1 MQDQQVPDF
10 FEESEA
16 EQTAFMAPITNI
28 DELLSSGPRSDQGAR
43 TGRRLPIG
51 EAHVDDMLRL
61 VLEKGASDLHLAVD
75 APPIIRIDGELVDT
89 NYEKVNNI
97 EMQRLC
103 YDILNDEQI
112 HRYETDWELDFSY
125 SLANIARFRVNYFRE
140 RGNVAAAFRYIP
152 ARIPTLEEL
161 ELPPILADLSRKPRG
176 LIVFT
181 GPTGSGKTTSQ
192 AAMINQM
199 NNERS
204 VHIITIEDPIEYMH
218 KHKYSIIH
226 QRELG
231 QDTKTFAGA
240 LRSALREDPDVILV
254 GEMRDLETISTAIS
268 CAETGHLVIAT
279 LHTNNAAQTVDRM
292 VDVFPPSQQDQIR
305 IQLSNNIEAV
315 ICQQL
320 LKRAGTPGRI
330 CAMEVMLATPAI
342 RNLIREGKAHQI
354 TSTIQTSTSMGMMTL
369 DMSLRDLYLRGKITY
384 DDAITVANSPEE
396 LKRMLTTPVGASSS
410 GAMEYDSSLAKAP
423 PPERR

>member
-1 MQDQQVPDF
+1 MD
-10 FEESEA
+10 ESMGA
-16 EQTAFMAPITNI
+16 EDGAFMAPLTNI
-28 DELLSSGPRSDQGAR
+28 DELLGKGGGEETAR
-43 TGRRLPIG
+43 RTKGRLPLS
-51 EAHVDDMLRL
+51 EAHIDDLLRL
-61 VLEKGASDLHLAVD
+61 MLEKGASDLHMAVA
-75 APPIIRIDGELVDT
+75 APPIIRVDGELVDT
-89 NYEKVNNI
+89 NYEKIDHI
-97 EMQRLC
+97 EMQRIC

-125 SLANIARFRVNYFRE
+125 TLGSIARFRVNFFRE
-140 RGNVAAAFRYIP
+140 KGNVASAFRYIP
-152 ARIPTLEEL
+152 ARTPTLEEL

-176 LIVFT
+176 MIIFT

-192 AAMINQM
+192 AAIINQM

-204 VHIITIEDPIEYMH
+204 CHIITIEDPIEYMH

-226 QRELG
+226 QREVG

-240 LRSALREDPDVILV
+240 LRSALREDPDVILI

-292 VDVFPPSQQDQIR
+292 IDVFPPGQQDQIR

-315 ICQQL
+315 VCQQL
-320 LKRAGTPGRI
+320 MKRAGVPGRV

-354 TSTIQTSTSMGMMTL
+354 TSTIQTSTGIGMMTL

-384 DDAITVANSPEE
+384 DDAISVATNPDE
-396 LKRMLTTPVGASSS
+396 LKRMLASPTGAGTS
-410 GAMEYDSSLAKAP
+410 GGKGGYDGGSQAP